1 MEDTIDYTHDAA
13 VLLENVSDLL
23 ASKDPSVRVRAAAW
37 LAEGV
42 ELLERR
48 IVAEAHESG
57 LTWAQI
63 GGVYGVSR
71 QAVHRRFSD
80 STFLSDD
87 SFDELLEDLTSEPD
101 VVPSLRRAA
110 TRARQG
116 SD

>member
-1 MEDTIDYTHDAA
+1 MEDTINYPHDAD
-13 VLLENVSDLL
+13 VLLQNVRDLL
-23 ASKDPSVRVRAAAW
+23 VSKDPAVRVRAAAW

-42 ELLERR
+42 DLLERR
-48 IVAEAHESG
+48 IVAEAHEAG

-80 STFLSDD
+80 STYLTDD
-87 SFDELLEDLTSEPD
+87 GFDELLDDLASEPE

-110 TRARQG
+110 SRARQG